1 MDEQTTDT
9 FRAALEEERAQL
21 GEQLRSLLGEDFD
34 ANFADRAE
42 VAAEQGEQQALAG
55 VLRDQLAHVE
65 RALGRL
71 DEGTYGQCEICGG
84 AIAAARLE
92 ALPSTTVCIAHA

>member
-21 GEQLRSLLGEDFD
+21 TEQLRSLLGEDFD

-65 RALGRL
+65 RALRRL
-71 DEGTYGQCEICGG
+71 DEGTYGRCEVCGD

-92 ALPSTTVCIAHA
+92 ALPSTTVCITHA

>member
-21 GEQLRSLLGEDFD
+21 SDQLRSLLGEDFD

-65 RALGRL
+65 RALARL
-71 DEGTYGQCEICGG
+71 DDGTYGQCEICGE

>member
-9 FRAALEEERAQL
+9 FRAALEEEQAL
-21 GEQLRSLLGEDFD
+21 LSEQLRSLLGEDFD

-71 DEGTYGQCEICGG
+71 DDGTYGQCEICGE

-92 ALPSTTVCIAHA
+92 ALPSTTVCITHA